1 MFLCCLKKGKTID
14 EIQTLLNIYF
24 QIARVT
30 TKRMGIVCTSSDI
43 IPKCRMRN
51 RKKKNSM
58 QKKEKKEKKKKKQKQ
73 RDKQKAHVIL
83 IYKGR
88 L

>member
-51 RKKKNSM
+51 RKKKFNAKEG
-58 QKKEKKEKKKKKQKQ
+58 KKREKETETKTEGQ
-73 RDKQKAHVIL
+73 IESTCY
-83 IYKGR
+83 INI
-88 L
+88 